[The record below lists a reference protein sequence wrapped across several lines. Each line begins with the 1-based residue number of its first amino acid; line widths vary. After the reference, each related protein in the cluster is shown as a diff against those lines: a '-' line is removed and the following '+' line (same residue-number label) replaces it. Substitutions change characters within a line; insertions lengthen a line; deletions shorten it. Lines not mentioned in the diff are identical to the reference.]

1 MQGRLAAAAA
11 SPGLGAVL
19 GWGWGQG
26 WDPAP
31 GWDTSL
37 AHGRCTYLSQTSW
50 KDKVSV
56 LNLKPPGHGTE
67 RIAQPNFP
75 PLYLGRGESILERSP
90 ELEQSDLPEMQR
102 VIQFWCRS
110 VNSFK
115 QEITL
120 CLEKPPSTCNSGEYG
135 EPEPVGSLRSR
146 G

>member
-11 SPGLGAVL
+11 SPGLGAEL

-31 GWDTSL
+31 GWGTSL
-37 AHGRCTYLSQTSW
+37 ARGRCTHLSQTLW
-50 KDKVSV
+50 KDTVSV

-67 RIAQPNFP
+67 RIAQPNS
-75 PLYLGRGESILERSP
+75 LCYIWGGKSILERSP
-90 ELEQSDLPEMQR
+90 EPEQSDLPEMRR

-110 VNSFK
+110 VSSFK

-120 CLEKPPSTCNSGEYG
+120 CLEKPPSTCNAGEHR
-135 EPEPVGSLRSR
+135 EPEPVGSLGSR

>member
-26 WDPAP
+26 WDPAQ

-67 RIAQPNFP
+67 RIAHPNFP
-75 PLYLGRGESILERSP
+75 PLYLGGGGKAYWREALSWSSRISLKCKGLSSFGADPSTLSNRKLLCVLKNLQAPVIAGSTGSRSP
-90 ELEQSDLPEMQR
+90 
-102 VIQFWCRS
+102 
-110 VNSFK
+110 
-115 QEITL
+115 
-120 CLEKPPSTCNSGEYG
+120 
-135 EPEPVGSLRSR
+135 
-146 G
+146 